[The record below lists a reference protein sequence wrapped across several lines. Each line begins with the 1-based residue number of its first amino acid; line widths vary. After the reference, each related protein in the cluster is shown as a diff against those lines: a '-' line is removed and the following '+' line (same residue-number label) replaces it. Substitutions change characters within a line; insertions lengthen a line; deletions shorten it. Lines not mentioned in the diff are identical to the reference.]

1 MKYVKRKVPDVG
13 SMAAKEIKQI
23 LEEQEPPMGIWD
35 FARLIGVV
43 GETVRAVT
51 NDERIPSSG
60 FIGAVAYALKLDE
73 ARVQKLLDLREKDLL
88 RRKIEKVTSGSGKEG
103 GESMGTILEVLTADQ
118 IAAVKKVALEFAL
131 ANRGAK

>member
-1 MKYVKRKVPDVG
+1 
-13 SMAAKEIKQI
+13 MAAKEIKQI

-35 FARLIGVV
+35 FARL
-43 GETVRAVT
+43 
-51 NDERIPSSG
+51 
-60 FIGAVAYALKLDE
+60 IGAVAYALKLDE